1 MADVDPAHVETLRL
15 RLVYDGKGPAIWTPA
30 PGAFGLQD
38 KDEVLHVGTP
48 GPSGATVFEFSLI
61 AKHHPTTGAVV
72 LGGDFAH
79 GPPAARFLYLGW
91 RNAAGAYAQ
100 RLKIP
105 LAGIGQELADAAA
118 ASGRPLVAT
127 LVDHHPRATTTGANI
142 GGTRTV
148 DWTLGER

>member
-1 MADVDPAHVETLRL
+1 MDTLTL

-38 KDEVLHVGTP
+38 KDAVLHVGTP
-48 GPSGATVFEFSLI
+48 GPRGTTVFEFSLV
-61 AKHHPTTGAVV
+61 ARPHAASGALV

-91 RNAAGAYAQ
+91 RNAQGAFAQ

-105 LAGIGQELADAAA
+105 LSSISSTDIEAAA
-118 ASGRPLVAT
+118 ASGRTLEAT

-142 GGTRTV
+142 GGTRQV
-148 DWTLGER
+148 AWALAER

>member
-1 MADVDPAHVETLRL
+1 MDTLTL
-15 RLVYDGKGPAIWTPA
+15 RLVYDGIGPAIWTPA

-48 GPSGATVFEFSLI
+48 GPRGTTVFEFSLV
-61 AKHHPTTGAVV
+61 AKPHAASGALV

-91 RNAAGAYAQ
+91 RNAQGAFAQ

-105 LAGIGQELADAAA
+105 LSTISTADIEAAR
-118 ASGRPLVAT
+118 ASQRPLVAT
-127 LVDHHPRATTTGANI
+127 LADHHPRATATGANI
-142 GGTRTV
+142 GGTRQVT
-148 DWTLGER
+148 WAPA

>member
-1 MADVDPAHVETLRL
+1 MSTHTIAL

-48 GPSGATVFEFSLI
+48 GSSGTTVFEFSLV
-61 AKHHPTTGAVV
+61 AKPHATTGAIV

-105 LAGIGQELADAAA
+105 LASITAADIAAA
-118 ASGRPLVAT
+118 QARGRPLVAT

-142 GGTRTV
+142 GGTRAV
-148 DWTLGER
+148 EWTPA